1 MSEITRRLLSRCTI
15 SVRWRDLD
23 TYNHVNNSVFLSYLE
38 EARLVWLRGLQG
50 EWKSATSAPVIAS
63 SRLDFRKQREWPG
76 EVAVETWAER
86 VGNSSLTLGHRIL
99 SGNGEI
105 VYCDA
110 TVVLVWINPANAT
123 SIPLP
128 AVIREACT

>member
-50 EWKSATSAPVIAS
+50 EW
-63 SRLDFRKQREWPG
+63 
-76 EVAVETWAER
+76 
-86 VGNSSLTLGHRIL
+86 
-99 SGNGEI
+99 
-105 VYCDA
+105 
-110 TVVLVWINPANAT
+110 
-123 SIPLP
+123 
-128 AVIREACT
+128 

>member
-1 MSEITRRLLSRCTI
+1 MSIDTRRLLSRCTI

-38 EARLVWLRGLQG
+38 EARLIWLRSLQG
-50 EWKSATSAPVIAS
+50 EWKSKTSAPVIAS
-63 SRLDFRKQREWPG
+63 SQLDFRKQLEWPG
-76 EVAVETWAER
+76 EVAVETWVER
-86 VGNSSLTLGHRIL
+86 IGNRSLTLGSRIE
-99 SGNGEI
+99 SNGGET

-110 TVVLVWINPANAT
+110 RVVLVWINPSSAT

-128 AVIREACT
+128 AVIREACA

>member
-50 EWKSATSAPVIAS
+50 EWKSATSAPVIAFFN
-63 SRLDFRKQREWPG
+63 LK
-76 EVAVETWAER
+76 A
-86 VGNSSLTLGHRIL
+86 GHRQLVRQFVGRQVNINQL
-99 SGNGEI
+99 FKPIYGNFHL
-105 VYCDA
+105 YSC
-110 TVVLVWINPANAT
+110 
-123 SIPLP
+123 
-128 AVIREACT
+128 